1 MRILLVEDERALGDA
16 VAEELRDE
24 LYAVDLARDGETAAE
39 LMAINEYDGVV
50 LDHNIPPPTG
60 IELVAQWRQ
69 DGSAVPVLMLTARS
83 SIDDRVGG
91 LDAGADDYLTKP
103 FQFSE
108 LKARLRSLLRRNPR
122 PASDWLRAGILAMDT
137 ARRIVE
143 IDGTALELSAKEYG
157 VLEVLLRRRGR
168 VVAQQELVEQV
179 WGDQLRSSH
188 QYRPGLYSPP
198 AAQARGAHGPRSDLH
213 RQGRRVPPVDGF
225 RVATG
230 F

>member
-60 IELVAQWRQ
+60 IELLAQWRQ
-69 DGSAVPVLMLTARS
+69 EGSAVPVLMLTARS

-122 PASDWLRAGILAMDT
+122 PASDWLRAGSLALDA

-143 IDGTALELSAKEYG
+143 FDGKALELSAKEFG
-157 VLEVLLRRRGR
+157 VLEVLLSRQGE
-168 VVAQQELVEQV
+168 VVAQQELVEKVWETNYDPLTNVVQV
-179 WGDQLRSSH
+179 YIHRLRRKLGEHTDQSLISTVKGEG
-188 QYRPGLYSPP
+188 YRLSVNSES
-198 AAQARGAHGPRSDLH
+198 ARRG
-213 RQGRRVPPVDGF
+213 
-225 RVATG
+225 
-230 F
+230 